1 MSKNDKSKQLHNLVN
16 IYLENS
22 IGRNY
27 RDGTLELEIRFGTKR
42 GYKKLTRINYE
53 NVIKRMLFLNF
64 KRERPEHFLRIMSE
78 YIDINT
84 GSTRISNVRTKI
96 NGIHNVSDYCRNNSL
111 KNGNDDFICDFEQ
124 KSYMKDNTNQNIYPI
139 DFDDFNFRASL
150 QIENNISS
158 NSKIVKEMVSN
169 WNDKVKLFRYINRCS
184 LISDDYPVR
193 VDVSIVKSSKDKSQN
208 IYKFLDSNILDS
220 DQEYEI
226 EIELEK
232 NKVGPGTK
240 FDTAEKVT
248 KAIREVIKI
257 ILSGIQSTNYP
268 VSISEQDG
276 AKMEYMKILWG
287 KEYQGRNIYPNN
299 FVGPSSLTLQM
310 ENIIP
315 INKDLDIANIN
326 DDYTVTD
333 KADGDRKLLFI
344 SSKGKIYLIDTN
356 MNIQFTGAKTNNS
369 DLQNSIVDGEHILND
384 KKGNFINLYAAFDI
398 YYINGD
404 DVRGFEFS
412 SNDPQDLE
420 TKFRLSML
428 TNFIKKL
435 NPVSIIN
442 NQKSP
447 LRIER
452 KKFYLASESNSIFNG
467 CNMILGNIQKNV
479 YEYETD
485 GLIFT
490 PSKLPVGVNS
500 RDKRPGKPMKKTWEH
515 SFKWKPQE
523 FNTIDF
529 LVTIKKDETGEDL
542 IQNLFKTGK
551 DMGNI
556 SQLKQYKTVVL
567 RVGFDEKQHGYINP
581 CQNVIDDSYDDIE
594 NKDKN
599 DNYRPLQFYPT
610 NPVDNEA
617 GICNIYLKES
627 NTGNKIMM
635 TEENEIIE
643 NNTIVE
649 FKYDKTKDKGWG
661 WVPLKVRYDKTAEFR
676 GGGRNYGNPY
686 HVANTNW
693 KTIHNPITEE
703 MITTGNNI
711 PDDIEDN
718 DVYYRNSR
726 RIIGTNSLKDF
737 HNKVVKRMLITNVS
751 EKGNTLIDLAVGK
764 GGDISK
770 WISAGLKFVLGID
783 ISRDNIENRKDG
795 ICARYIN
802 NKKQNKYIPK
812 GLFVHGNGSVNIR
825 NTDGIYTDK
834 DKQIVKAVF
843 GEGAKDVKE
852 LGKGVYNAYGIG
864 EEGFDICSIQ
874 FALHYMFEDQQTL
887 QNFLRNVSETTKVGG
902 YFIGTSYDGHIMY
915 DKLLTKKK
923 GESVVIVEND
933 IKLWEVT
940 KKYDRDRF
948 NDDSSCVG
956 YAIDVYQD
964 SINKMAREYLVNYK
978 YLTRVLENYGFVL
991 APLEEIKKKNLPSN
1005 TGLFSDI
1012 FKKLEGDIKKN
1023 KKNKEYGDA
1032 ANMTVGEKKISFLN
1046 RYFIY
1051 KKIRNVNA
1059 KEVAMGL
1066 LNQTYDDELT
1076 QNEETNKIKS
1086 AVNDDV
1092 NKDDVNDDVNKDD
1105 VKIKIA
1111 NTNTVID
1118 KSQLG
1123 NTEEPETVE
1132 PETTVKPKI
1141 KRKRKK
1147 IVIKD

>member
-1 MSKNDKSKQLHNLVN
+1 MSKNDKSSQLHNLVN
-16 IYLENS
+16 IYLDNS
-22 IGRNY
+22 IGRSY
-27 RDGTLELEIRFGTKR
+27 RDGQLEFEIRFGTKR

-53 NVIKRMLFLNF
+53 NVIKRLLFLNF

-84 GSTRISNVRTKI
+84 GITRISNVRTKI
-96 NGIHNVSDYCRNNSL
+96 NGIHNVLDYCRNNSL
-111 KNGNDDFICDFEQ
+111 RNSNDDFICEFEQ
-124 KSYMKDNTNQNIYPI
+124 KSYMKDNKNKNIYPI

-150 QIENNISS
+150 QLENNISY

-169 WNDKVKLFRYINRCS
+169 WNDKVKIFRYINRCS
-184 LISDDYPVR
+184 LINDNYPLR

-208 IYKFLDSNILDS
+208 IYKFLDSKILDS
-220 DQEYEI
+220 EQEYEI

-232 NKVGPGTK
+232 NKIGPGTK
-240 FDTAEKVT
+240 FDTADKVT

-268 VSISEQDG
+268 ISISEQEHI
-276 AKMEYMKILWG
+276 KMEYMKILWG
-287 KEYQGRNIYPNN
+287 KDYQGKYISSKN
-299 FVGPSSLTLQM
+299 FVGPSSYTLQM

-315 INKDLDIANIN
+315 INKDLDIPNIN
-326 DDYTVTD
+326 ESYTVTD

-356 MNIQFTGAKTNNS
+356 MNIQFTGAKTNNNE
-369 DLQNSIVDGEHILND
+369 LVNSIVDGEHILND

-398 YYINGD
+398 YYINGN
-404 DVRGFEFS
+404 DVRGLEFS
-412 SNDPQDLE
+412 SNVSDNLE
-420 TKFRLSML
+420 TKLRLPLL
-428 TNFIKKL
+428 TNFIKKI
-435 NPVSIIN
+435 NSISIIN
-442 NQKSP
+442 DQKSP
-447 LRIER
+447 IRIER
-452 KKFYLASESNSIFNG
+452 KKFYLSNETNNIFNG
-467 CNMILGNIQKNV
+467 CNTIISNINKNI

-490 PSKLPVGVNS
+490 PSNIAVGGSKDNNIS
-500 RDKRPGKPMKKTWEH
+500 GKPNKKTWEY

-529 LVTIKKDETGEDL
+529 LVTIKKDERGEDL
-542 IQNLFKTGK
+542 IQNMFKSGK
-551 DMGNI
+551 DMSNM
-556 SQLKQYKTVVL
+556 SQLKQYKTVIL

-581 CQNVIDDSYDDIE
+581 CQNIIDDNYNNIE
-594 NKDKN
+594 NKDN
-599 DNYRPLQFYPT
+599 SDNYRPLQFYPT
-610 NPVDNEA
+610 DPVDNEA
-617 GICNIYLKES
+617 GICNIYLKQS
-627 NTGNKIMM
+627 NTGDNIML

-649 FKYDKTKDKGWG
+649 FKYDKTKDRGWN

-676 GGGRNYGNPY
+676 SGGRNYGNPY
-686 HVANTNW
+686 HVANSNW
-693 KTIHNPITEE
+693 HTIHNPITEE

-711 PDDIEDN
+711 PDDIQDN
-718 DVYYRNSR
+718 DVYYRNSKK
-726 RIIGTNSLKDF
+726 IIGTNSLKDF
-737 HNKVVKRMLITNVS
+737 HNKVVKRMLITNIS
-751 EKGNTLIDLAVGK
+751 EKGDILIDLAVGK

-770 WISAGLKFVLGID
+770 WISAELKFVFGID

-802 NKKQNKYIPK
+802 NKKKKKNIPK
-812 GLFVHGNGSVNIR
+812 GLFVHGNASVNIR

-834 DKQIVKAVF
+834 DKQIVKAIF

-864 EEGFDICSIQ
+864 QDGFDICSIQ

-902 YFIGTSYDGHIMY
+902 YFIGTSYDGHIIY

-923 GESVVIVEND
+923 NESIVIVEND
-933 IKLWEVT
+933 IKLWGVT
-940 KKYDRDRF
+940 KKYDRERY

-964 SINKMAREYLVNYK
+964 SINKTAREYLVNYK

-991 APLEEIKKKNLPSN
+991 APIEEVNKKNLPSN
-1005 TGLFSDI
+1005 TGFFSDI
-1012 FKKLEGDIKKN
+1012 FKKLENDKKKN
-1023 KKNKEYGDA
+1023 KDYGNSS
-1032 ANMTVGEKKISFLN
+1032 NMTIGEKNISFLN

-1066 LNQTYDDELT
+1066 LNKTYDDEL
-1076 QNEETNKIKS
+1076 EEISDTIKII
-1086 AVNDDV
+1086 ND
-1092 NKDDVNDDVNKDD
+1092 NDEKTDKTEITEQD
-1105 VKIKIA
+1105 VKK
-1111 NTNTVID
+1111 TKT
-1118 KSQLG
+1118 
-1123 NTEEPETVE
+1123 
-1132 PETTVKPKI
+1132 

-1147 IVIKD
+1147 LVIKD